1 MRIVVVGGGISG
13 LAAARFAVEAG
24 HDVVVLEAAEA
35 VGGKLRTGS
44 VAGIA
49 VDLGA
54 ESVLARRPEA
64 IGLINAVGLA
74 DDVIAPI
81 TTSASVRVGGALHP
95 LPKRTMM
102 GVPADL
108 DALRES
114 GALSPTG
121 VAAVEAE
128 RSLPPMSPLE
138 RDVAVGAL
146 VRARLGDEVADRLVE
161 PLLGGVY
168 AGRVDDLSLR
178 ATIPALYS
186 ALSQGGSL
194 FEAAARV
201 TNGAAGTRAPSSSP
215 VFVSLRGGVGRL
227 PGALAASLDV
237 RTSTTVRAIER
248 TSSGYRLITGPVPQ
262 PVAYQ
267 ADAVIIAVPAPKAA
281 RLLADLVPHAATE
294 LAGVETAS
302 MAITTFAFRD
312 IDLPV
317 GSGLLVGAR
326 EGVHVKAVT
335 VSSHK
340 WPMETSGGTPINEGV
355 ADGGALSVLRAS
367 VGRAGETEALQRPD
381 EELTALVRRDLRA
394 LLGLTAEPVDTL
406 VTRWGGGLPQY
417 GVGHVEKV
425 ERIRAAVAR
434 VRGLAVAGATYDG
447 VGIPACIASARA
459 AVDRVLADLATRG

>member
-1 MRIVVVGGGISG
+1 MKVIVVGAGISG
-13 LAAARFAVEAG
+13 LAAARFLTEAG
-24 HDVVVLEAAEA
+24 HEVVVLEAADA

-44 VAGIA
+44 VAGIP

-54 ESVLARRPEA
+54 ESMLARRPEA
-64 IGLINAVGLA
+64 IDLIRAVGLA
-74 DDVIAPI
+74 DEVIAP
-81 TTSASVRVGGALHP
+81 TTTAASVRVGGALHP
-95 LPKRTMM
+95 LPKKTML

-108 DALRES
+108 EALRES

-128 RSLPPMSPLE
+128 RILPPLPPLE
-138 RDVAVGAL
+138 RDVAVGPL

-178 ATIPALYS
+178 ATMPVLYS
-186 ALSQGGSL
+186 ALAQGGSL
-194 FEAAARV
+194 FAAAARV
-201 TNGAAGTRAPSSSP
+201 TDQGTRAPSSAP
-215 VFVSLRGGVGRL
+215 VFASLRGGIGQL
-227 PGALAASLDV
+227 PHALAASLEV
-237 RTSTTVRAIER
+237 HTSTTVRAIER
-248 TSSGYRLITGPVPQ
+248 TEAGFRLITGPVPQ
-262 PVAYQ
+262 PVAYE

-281 RLLADLVPHAATE
+281 RLLAGLAPGAATE
-294 LAGVETAS
+294 LADVDTAS

-312 IDLPV
+312 VALPA

-340 WPMETSGGTPINEGV
+340 WPMETGGLT
-355 ADGGALSVLRAS
+355 VLRAS
-367 VGRAGETEALQRPD
+367 VGRAGESEALQRPD
-381 EELTALVRRDLRA
+381 EELITLVRRDLRA

-425 ERIRAAVAR
+425 ERIRASVGR
-434 VRGLAVAGATYDG
+434 VPGLAVAGATYDG

-459 AVDRVLADLATRG
+459 AVDRILGELAARG